1 MKIAF
6 NNLKNYLVMY
16 KFNLEPVLN
25 QRKFVEE
32 NLQKELA
39 VLKKLLAGEKKMLAT
54 FKSEENEVLG
64 ELQQRKEESITIS
77 DILLY
82 VSFIEQLSRDIEKQ
96 EERVLDAEKRFDQK
110 REDVIEAMKKRKIL
124 EKLKEKRLKLYQQK
138 VIKNERD
145 FLNEVGINMF
155 NRKM

>member
-1 MKIAF
+1 LKIAF

-39 VLKKLLAGEKKMLAT
+39 VLKKLLADEKKMLAN
-54 FKSEENEVLG
+54 FKKAENEVLG
-64 ELQQRKEESITIS
+64 ELQQRKEESSTIS

-96 EERVLDAEKRFDQK
+96 EKRVFDAEKRFDQK
-110 REDVIEAMKKRKIL
+110 REDLIEAMKKRKIL
-124 EKLKEKRLKLYQQK
+124 EKLKEKRLELYQQE
-138 VIKNERD
+138 VIKKERD